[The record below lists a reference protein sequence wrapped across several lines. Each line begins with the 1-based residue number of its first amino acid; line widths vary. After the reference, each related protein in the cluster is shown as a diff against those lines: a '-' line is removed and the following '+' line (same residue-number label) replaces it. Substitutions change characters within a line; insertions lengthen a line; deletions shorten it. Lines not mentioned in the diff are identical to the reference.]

1 MEIAKDEI
9 LELQELLGCVQEQAG
24 ISLRS
29 EDEKPAGLYDF
40 EQLLF

>member
-1 MEIAKDEI
+1 MEAARDDIF
-9 LELQELLGCVQEQAG
+9 ELQELLVCVQEQAG